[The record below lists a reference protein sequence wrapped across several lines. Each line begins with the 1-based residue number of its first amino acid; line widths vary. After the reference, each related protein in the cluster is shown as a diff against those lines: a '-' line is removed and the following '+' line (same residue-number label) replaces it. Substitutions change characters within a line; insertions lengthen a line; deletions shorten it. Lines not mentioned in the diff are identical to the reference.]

1 MDVLAI
7 CIHFLESAVHDI
19 VAAAASEKLALSIFE
34 ADLSLYCLCHF
45 CFLLCPLAAQ
55 LKLLKTY

>member
-1 MDVLAI
+1 MNVLAI

-34 ADLSLYCLCHF
+34 ANLSLCLYCVCHF
-45 CFLLCPLAAQ
+45 DVLSFFL
-55 LKLLKTY
+55 